1 MRFQPVGLLPR
12 GSLLAFAAFITWLA
26 YMNSPLGLFDRA
38 VHDAMLRAGPAL
50 QPPADIVIIDIDEA
64 SLQAIGPWPWPR
76 AVVAE
81 LMQRID
87 NQGPRLQ
94 AWDIFFPEP
103 MPGDDKLATV
113 ISSALRPVVLGQVL
127 VLDPNVQSA
136 PQLGERVAWGQWP
149 DEACSRRLNQKLSG
163 HLGLAPTL
171 AQSGLAVGHL
181 SATPEADGRLRRLP
195 AVVCADGRQYPQFA
209 LAVAAAAEGDL
220 ASKES
225 TPWKSQAGHSWLR
238 LGALQFPIDSEGQ
251 IPVPFLY
258 PHTAWQAVSASSL
271 LLSEPL
277 STGLAGRMVLVGATA
292 LGVGDRVVSP
302 FHPNAPGVT
311 VHAELLAAASTGRW
325 PLPLAYP
332 LAYAMGLV
340 VVLLGLGLQQ
350 LRRPRSAM
358 SLAFTALG
366 LLFLPVFLA
375 AATQLLGSTLMPIA
389 APLLGVAC
397 GILLFLLVQVDL
409 HRRQVQRLA
418 SHLQSFLPVRLAQE
432 IARQDPSGESLGRPG
447 EGLIVAMQVRGLDR
461 WTQGVDSLKALAFVH
476 ALSSLADRIAREHGG
491 QLEYR
496 HGDCLYLVFARNEA
510 KAKEPA
516 AIEELVQQLLKGMQ
530 PLTQANETLQRPL
543 GLQVAAEQGSF
554 LLAVAGAKGSRR
566 PLLLGPVLDSLQ
578 SILGL
583 AEELASPVVLGPDL
597 VQSGSASF
605 STAEPLGHFLLPNQS
620 EPKMLYRMPL
630 PEGFLPLPIVQPLPH
645 PLGSDERL

>member
-1 MRFQPVGLLPR
+1 MKFQPVGLLPA
-12 GSLLAFAAFITWLA
+12 GSLLAFAAIVTWLA
-26 YMNSPLGLFDRA
+26 SISSPLGLFDRA
-38 VHDAMLRAGPAL
+38 VHDSVLRVGPAL
-50 QPPADIVIIDIDEA
+50 QPPADIVIVDIDEA

-81 LMQRID
+81 LVQRID

-94 AWDIFFPEP
+94 AWDVFLPEP
-103 MPGDDKLATV
+103 MPGDDKLAAV
-113 ISSALRPVVLGQVL
+113 IRSAHRPVVLGQVL
-127 VLDPNVQSA
+127 VLDPSVQPA
-136 PQLGERVAWGQWP
+136 PQLGERVSWGQWP
-149 DEACSRRLNQKLSG
+149 EEACSRRLNQRLSG

-171 AQSGLAVGHL
+171 ASSGLTVGHL

-195 AVVCADGRQYPQFA
+195 AVVCADGQQYPQFA
-209 LAVAAAAEGDL
+209 LAAAAAADNDL
-220 ASKES
+220 SSKES

-238 LGALQFPIDSEGQ
+238 LGRAQFPIDGEGQ

-271 LLSEPL
+271 LLGEPL
-277 STGLAGRMVLVGATA
+277 SMGLAGRMVLVGATA

-311 VHAELLAAASTGRW
+311 VHAELLAASGTGRW
-325 PLPLAYP
+325 LLPLAYP
-332 LAYAMGLV
+332 GVYAIGLV

-358 SLAFTALG
+358 SLTFTALG
-366 LLFLPVFLA
+366 MLIVPVFLA
-375 AATQLLGSTLMPIA
+375 AATQLLGSTFIPIA
-389 APLLGVAC
+389 APLLGVTF
-397 GILLFLLVQVDL
+397 GILLFLLFQVDL

-418 SHLQSFLPVRLAQE
+418 NHLQSFLPARLAQE

-447 EGLIVAMQVRGLDR
+447 EGMVVAVQVRGLDR
-461 WTQGVDSLKALAFVH
+461 WTQGVDSLKALALVH
-476 ALSSLADRIAREHGG
+476 ALSSLADRIAGQYGG
-491 QLEYR
+491 RLEYR
-496 HGDCLYLVFARNEA
+496 HGECLYLVFARNESSSV
-510 KAKEPA
+510 EPGSF
-516 AIEELVQQLLKGMQ
+516 EELIQQLFKGMQ
-530 PLTQANETLQRPL
+530 PLTQANETFQRPL

-566 PLLLGPVLDSLQ
+566 PLLLGPVLDTLQ

-597 VQSGSASF
+597 VQSGISSLP
-605 STAEPLGHFLLPNQS
+605 TADPLGHFLLPNQS

-630 PEGFLPLPIVQPLPH
+630 PEGFLQH
-645 PLGSDERL
+645 PLGA